1 MIRQVSVRSFLFK
14 FHIQA
19 GVVLAFLIILLTV
32 TGIGLLMLRP
42 SPAQEMRPDIS
53 LITKRVKDLSGQLR
67 ERQPDSRIIF
77 ILGDPAKGEHI
88 SFRTRTD
95 SLQKLAGSK
104 KHIYHLDSG
113 LPVQKSGSEKGSW
126 DVIRKNL
133 IDLHRSLFLGA
144 NGKLLIGVVAGI
156 YLLVLGSGV
165 LILSLPFMRFFRS
178 LRKQGFKKALTAS
191 SLHQL
196 TGVLLF
202 PWALTVGV
210 SGLLLGFS
218 KPISGWY
225 QDRSW
230 TFLTSKVQDSEQNIS
245 DKITPGDMIK
255 KATDLNPGFD
265 FWYLAYPGN
274 DYAPDDYFTVT
285 LKGSP
290 HTGAYKQKTVF
301 FNAKN
306 GQYIEET
313 TPWYMAFFYWA
324 RAFHFGDTGG
334 LFMKLF
340 WGLVAT
346 ISLLIPVS
354 GLKMWRRV

>member
-1 MIRQVSVRSFLFK
+1 MLSILITILIINIKRLLLIRQVSVRSVLFK
-14 FHIQA
+14 FHIQL
-19 GVVLAFLIILLTV
+19 GVVLALLIILLTV
-32 TGIGLLMLRP
+32 TGIGLLILRP
-42 SPAQEMRPDIS
+42 SPAQEVRPDIS
-53 LITKRVKDLSGQLR
+53 LITNRVKDISGQLR
-67 ERQPDSRIIF
+67 ESQPDSRIIF

-113 LPVQKSGSEKGSW
+113 LPVQKSGSKTGSW

-156 YLLVLGSGV
+156 YLLVLGSGL
-165 LILSLPFMRFFRS
+165 LILSLPFRRFFRS
-178 LRKQGFKKALTAS
+178 LKKQGLRKVLTAS

-218 KPISGWY
+218 KPISSWY

-230 TFLTSKVQDSEQNIS
+230 NFLAS
-245 DKITPGDMIK
+245 
-255 KATDLNPGFD
+255 
-265 FWYLAYPGN
+265 
-274 DYAPDDYFTVT
+274 
-285 LKGSP
+285 
-290 HTGAYKQKTVF
+290 
-301 FNAKN
+301 NA
-306 GQYIEET
+306 
-313 TPWYMAFFYWA
+313 
-324 RAFHFGDTGG
+324 
-334 LFMKLF
+334 
-340 WGLVAT
+340 
-346 ISLLIPVS
+346 PVS
-354 GLKMWRRV
+354 DHHTAGLDKFMTLLQY